1 MIQNNCIYLLE
12 YFTYHE
18 VLSSLYQTLA
28 KFTFTFLTYKFD
40 YKLSSKKFKN
50 LGHKKDTIWTNGLK
64 LACLLIAI

>member
-18 VLSSLYQTLA
+18 VLSSL
-28 KFTFTFLTYKFD
+28 YKFD